1 MKGEEKINWGRQKY
15 RMAEIDPTVKRMEKR
30 ETEFHIM
37 ESLKPFYPK
46 FKMRLD
52 QIKLCE
58 TQRVNRIIAGV
69 E

>member
-1 MKGEEKINWGRQKY
+1 
-15 RMAEIDPTVKRMEKR
+15 MAEIDLTVKRMEKR

-37 ESLKPFYPK
+37 EFLKPFYPK

-58 TQRVNRIIAGV
+58 TQRVNRIIA
-69 E
+69 